1 MIIQVLSNSRYT
13 NNAIFV
19 VLCVLV
25 AALTL
30 EAALVKTYNLVGS
43 ATLST
48 FILITAAYVVG
59 QYYILEFVGRKIEE
73 MKAKRIFQIT
83 VHRTVKVIQY
93 LLSVILVL
101 LILQMLLTSIYYTA
115 TLALVTTISYSLAIF
130 MLGLLTKR
138 FVSWF
143 RLNRNIVVLF
153 YALASAALSINVALT
168 LAFVY
173 GPFLVK
179 SGQISKRRSIHL
191 GRTI

>member
-101 LILQMLLTSIYYTA
+101 LILQMFLTSIYYTA

-153 YALASAALSINVALT
+153 YALASAALSINVA
-168 LAFVY
+168 
-173 GPFLVK
+173 
-179 SGQISKRRSIHL
+179 
-191 GRTI
+191 